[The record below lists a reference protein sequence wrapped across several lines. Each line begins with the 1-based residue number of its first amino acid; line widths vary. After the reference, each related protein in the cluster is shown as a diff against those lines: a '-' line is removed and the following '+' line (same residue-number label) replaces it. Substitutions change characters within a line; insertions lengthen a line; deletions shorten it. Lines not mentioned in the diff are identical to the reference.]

1 LIARPRVSKLVSLAT
16 FSLACWIASAAATV
30 RVFVEPFPDKPGA
43 AMLRDE
49 IVKLLGKEQGIA
61 VVTDASQSDYIV
73 SGSGETYVRGYV
85 GTNPRVHYLN
95 SDAKPVYGG
104 FLSVELKPRG
114 QDTVWSY
121 LATPRRL
128 GPQDIDSNLAGQIV
142 HKLAEIAR
150 GETKP

>member
-1 LIARPRVSKLVSLAT
+1 MR
-16 FSLACWIASAAATV
+16 
-30 RVFVEPFPDKPGA
+30 GA
-43 AMLRDE
+43 
-49 IVKLLGKEQGIA
+49 IVTLLSKEQGLAI
-61 VVTDASQSDYIV
+61 VTDAAQADYIV

-95 SDAKPVYGG
+95 RDAKPIYGG

-128 GPQDIDSNLAGQIV
+128 GPQDIDSNLAGQV
-142 HKLAEIAR
+142 AHKLAEIAK
-150 GETKP
+150 GAKP